1 MFTLS
6 RRWGALADRYGPRWF
21 MGFGP
26 LIAGGGLFLLLR
38 LDAKADYLTQLLP
51 ALVVFGLG
59 LSMTVAPLTST
70 VLGAV
75 EEKHAGV
82 ASGVNNA
89 IARIAGLLA
98 IAVLGAF
105 VTSQFSSSLDSRLG
119 DRPLGAAARAAVA
132 EAKDRSLTTAPAAR
146 VPAPERPRVKAALE
160 GASATAFH
168 VGLGIGAV
176 LVLIGGVV
184 SLVGIENPR
193 RSVPCEDCAGG
204 ALVGAS
210 EDLGRLPP
218 ELELPAP
225 APAPAP
231 V

>member
-1 MFTLS
+1 
-6 RRWGALADRYGPRWF
+6 
-21 MGFGP
+21 
-26 LIAGGGLFLLLR
+26 
-38 LDAKADYLTQLLP
+38 
-51 ALVVFGLG
+51 
-59 LSMTVAPLTST
+59 

-75 EEKHAGV
+75 DEKHAGV

-119 DRPLGAAARAAVA
+119 DRPLSAAASAAVA
-132 EAKDRSLTTAPAAR
+132 EAKDRSLTSAPAAR